1 MTLKKEFEG
10 TMNRTRANIGV
21 KLKKDLIGDRN
32 LKKKLRAKSVS
43 N

>member
-21 KLKKDLIGDRN
+21 KLKKTYLKKFGDRN
-32 LKKKLRAKSVS
+32 LKK